1 MSARKPHG
9 QSYADVAAKPP
20 PKSDSNVTPAVPRY
34 TQSKSP
40 SSRLHELNCISSD
53 VIFKLLAFTAAMVVG
68 PIGMYFLT
76 VNTIFGGNPTY
87 AGILA
92 AVTANVVLFAYIY
105 VAWKEDQGD
114 REEASKANSK
124 KAQ

>member
-1 MSARKPHG
+1 LYNG
-9 QSYADVAAKPP
+9 F
-20 PKSDSNVTPAVPRY
+20 T
-34 TQSKSP
+34 
-40 SSRLHELNCISSD
+40 IS
-53 VIFKLLAFTAAMVVG
+53 G
-68 PIGMYFLT
+68 LT
-76 VNTIFGGNPTY
+76 EPDLGNPTY

>member
-76 VNTIFGGNPTY
+76 VNTIFGGMYQPHFCTMVSPY
-87 AGILA
+87 Q
-92 AVTANVVLFAYIY
+92 
-105 VAWKEDQGD
+105 D
-114 REEASKANSK
+114 
-124 KAQ
+124 

>member
-20 PKSDSNVTPAVPRY
+20 LEKTDSDVTPAVPG
-34 TQSKSP
+34 
-40 SSRLHELNCISSD
+40 D

-68 PIGMYFLT
+68 PIGIYFLT
-76 VNTIFGGNPTY
+76 VNSIFGGNPTY
-87 AGILA
+87 AGITA
-92 AVTANVVLFAYIY
+92 ALTANVVLFAYIY

-114 REEASKANSK
+114 QQEAAKAKSK
-124 KAQ
+124 KGQ

>member
-9 QSYADVAAKPP
+9 QSYADVAANPP
-20 PKSDSNVTPAVPRY
+20 PKTDSIVAPAVP
-34 TQSKSP
+34 
-40 SSRLHELNCISSD
+40 SD
-53 VIFKLLAFTAAMVVG
+53 VIFKLLAFTAAMVFG

-87 AGILA
+87 AGIVA

-114 REEASKANSK
+114 REEAAKANSK
-124 KAQ
+124 KGQ